1 MTDNNRFDV
10 LVVGGGSAGA
20 VLAARLSE
28 DPARSVLLLEAGV
41 AYKPDEY
48 PDVLLDPER
57 IGGDEEHDWGFHA
70 TVGRAGALSREVRAP
85 GARSWVAA
93 PPSTRRSPCG
103 RCPPSPRSA
112 SSRSSRRKV
121 LSDPAGSMCRRAGNS
136 RHDVPESRLAGWGP
150 RRDGDT

>member
-1 MTDNNRFDV
+1 MSPGNKRERGSAMTDNNRFDV

-70 TVGRAGALSREVRAP
+70 TVGRAVALRTLPAE
-85 GARSWVAA
+85 
-93 PPSTRRSPCG
+93 
-103 RCPPSPRSA
+103 PSPRVVPVDPPEGSV
-112 SSRSSRRKV
+112 RSSR
-121 LSDPAGSMCRRAGNS
+121 L
-136 RHDVPESRLAGWGP
+136 DVPESRQ
-150 RRDGDT
+150 